1 MIYYKCGEMF
11 IWTKGDL
18 YYENMGN
25 ITYVYNI
32 LDLDFN
38 DFFKFHSKKN
48 TDTDLESFYYFDKYE
63 EVLDTNNNEVEIL
76 IGINYL
82 DCLLKITNKI
92 KRELK
97 LNKILDDL

>member
-1 MIYYKCGEMF
+1 MIYYKCGEIF

-18 YYENMGN
+18 YYESMGN

-38 DFFKFHSKKN
+38 DFNAFFSKKN
-48 TDTDLESFYYFDKYE
+48 IDTDLESFYYFDKYE

-76 IGINYL
+76 TL
-82 DCLLKITNKI
+82 DCLLKLINNI

-97 LNKILDDL
+97 INKILDDL